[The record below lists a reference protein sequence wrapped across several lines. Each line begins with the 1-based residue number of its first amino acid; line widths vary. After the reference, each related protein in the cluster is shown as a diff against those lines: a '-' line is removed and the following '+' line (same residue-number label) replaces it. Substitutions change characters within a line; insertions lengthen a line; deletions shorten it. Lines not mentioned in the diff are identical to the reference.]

1 MAPKKKGGSKKKEPA
16 YETSSDVLGQFGLK
30 VGRVCSNHRSSQAD
44 LLLLLPPQC
53 AQTHAHAAAV
63 QCTLTSIVHFCR
75 SYMKLCVRH

>member
-44 LLLLLPPQC
+44 
-53 AQTHAHAAAV
+53 
-63 QCTLTSIVHFCR
+63 
-75 SYMKLCVRH
+75 